1 MKSMALL
8 VWIAAAA
15 LAAFGLFH
23 VKHEVSA
30 IEDEL
35 SQVQRSIMER
45 REATHIL
52 KAEWSFL
59 NQPARIAELS
69 RRHLELAPIGPEKVL
84 EMQDLPE
91 REPSLAA
98 SGDQKLNGHTATAG
112 RTK

>member
-8 VWIAAAA
+8 VWLAAAA

-52 KAEWSFL
+52 KAEWSYL
-59 NQPARIAELS
+59 NQPSRIAELS
-69 RRHLELAPIGPEKVL
+69 QRHLDLAPLGPEKVL
-84 EMQDLPE
+84 DLNDLPQREQDL
-91 REPSLAA
+91 AA
-98 SGDQKLNGHTATAG
+98 RGQDNLEGQRAKAW
-112 RTK
+112 RKQ